1 MKTAILC
8 LATLLL
14 AIQIAVAAPDV
25 SATGILSTY
34 AILPASILRPEGV
47 ALDTQN
53 LSRFQNWH
61 GLVCSIKGCE
71 LRPVLI
77 NFDAARDANASLV
90 EGKMHIHYSPLKKI
104 KGEFTIA
111 FIGGNPEKSVAPL
124 PTWFTSRTP
133 RTAKDAE
140 NGSLGITLDTPTQG
154 DFRLVP
160 RWNKRSNNSYLTLYL
175 ENKKQ
180 RQSLGQIS
188 LEAVNA
194 GLKTRDILI
203 WAGDMDGDGKI
214 DLITR
219 VGDSKTPTGLR
230 LWLSSERGDNE
241 MVGIAATL
249 KNWTDIE
256 EQE

>member
-1 MKTAILC
+1 MKTAIFC
-8 LATLLL
+8 LASLLL
-14 AIQIAVAAPDV
+14 AQKIAVAAPDV
-25 SATGILSTY
+25 GATGILSTY

-53 LSRFQNWH
+53 LSRFRNWH
-61 GLVCSIKGCE
+61 WLVCSIKGCE

-77 NFDAARDANASLV
+77 NFDAAPDTNAARG
-90 EGKMHIHYSPLKKI
+90 EGKMHIRYSPLNI
-104 KGEFTIA
+104 IQGEFTIA
-111 FIGGNPEKSVAPL
+111 FIGGNPEKSTTPL

-140 NGSLGITLDTPTQG
+140 KGSLGITLDTPTQG
-154 DFRLVP
+154 DVHLVP

-175 ENKKQ
+175 ENNKQ
-180 RQSLGQIS
+180 RQSLGLIS

-219 VGDSKTPTGLR
+219 VGGRETHTGLR
-230 LWLSSERGDNE
+230 LWLSSERGDSE

-249 KNWTDIE
+249 ENWTDIE